1 MDKAKAELLDIGVGE
16 QRIAP
21 GDHLCVVYSNSSER
35 DALVGPYLR
44 SALRSGDKCV
54 CILDTAKRDDV
65 LASIGDQE
73 IDIASC
79 TQSGQLELLRSADT
93 FLRSG
98 RFSATDSI
106 GFWKAAIAGAMNSGR
121 YPHVRAIGD
130 WSVTLREA
138 PGGRELAQ
146 FELQLNRLL
155 ALYPQ
160 VMMCMY
166 DMDCFDG
173 SFLVDVVSTHPKVL
187 VNGAV
192 IENAYFMQPEDWL
205 NLTGG

>member
-1 MDKAKAELLDIGVGE
+1 MDNDDAELLDIGVGE
-16 QRIAP
+16 QRVAP
-21 GDHLCVVYSNSSER
+21 GDHICVIYSDPAER

-44 SALRSGDKCV
+44 TALRSGDKCICV
-54 CILDTAKRDDV
+54 LDTADKAEV
-65 LASIGDQE
+65 LATIGDE
-73 IDIASC
+73 DLDVASC
-79 TQSGQLELLRSADT
+79 TESRQLELLRSADT

-98 RFSATDSI
+98 RFSAMDSI
-106 GFWKAAIAGAMNSGR
+106 GFWKTAVAGAMNSAR

-130 WSVTLREA
+130 WSETMREA

-146 FELQLNRLL
+146 FELELNRMLS
-155 ALYPQ
+155 LYPQ

-166 DMDCFDG
+166 DLGCFDG

-187 VNGAV
+187 VDGTV
-192 IENAYFMQPEDWL
+192 IENPYFLKPEDWL